1 MLFRRTSIAFF
12 LFLAFVMLQAHNLM
26 PHHHIEFVG
35 HTHEQRHHHDHDD
48 DHDSEH
54 LHHDTGTEN
63 GHDNDFPFNDLNHTA
78 DFGQT
83 VAVPKDMQ
91 LTVWPL
97 LLVECFISHF
107 IILSGL
113 TESPEPIYSPPD
125 NISHSSLVLFS
136 ALPRRAP
143 PAFAATM

>member
-1 MLFRRTSIAFF
+1 MLRRTSIAFF

-26 PHHHIEFVG
+26 PHHHIEFAG
-35 HTHEQRHHHDHDD
+35 HTHDQQHHHDHD
-48 DHDSEH
+48 HDSEH
-54 LHHDTGTEN
+54 HDHHDTDTEN
-63 GHDNDFPFNDLNHTA
+63 GHDNDLPFNDLNHTA

-83 VAVPKDMQ
+83 VAVPKDTQ
-91 LTVWPL
+91 PTVSPL
-97 LLVECFISHF
+97 FMVECFVSHF

-113 TESPEPIYSPPD
+113 TESPEPGYSPPD

-143 PAFAATM
+143 PAFPATI